1 MTLRIE
7 LQNDIANIRLGQLL
21 VCALIRFPVQVQY
34 YYLEVHG
41 LYKKFKG
48 LYINKQFTI

>member
-1 MTLRIE
+1 MTRRRE

-21 VCALIRFPVQVQY
+21 VCALIRFPSRY

-41 LYKKFKG
+41 LG
-48 LYINKQFTI
+48 LQWHGG